1 MIFLRGFHISR
12 CLFFDIY
19 ARFVIIIFIN
29 TRIFIFSM
37 DLRELKKEVQKLGDT
52 HKNVEGLHNNWL
64 RHVKEGRNNFI
75 AHNSLPILIRKKV
88 GQKVASATEH
98 LEKMRM
104 VQMLN
109 EKLASNTRWLIDLKL
124 AQFQGDKTKAK
135 MVSRRLVED
144 NVASIKTIAAEIQSF
159 ENSVQQFS
167 EIYQEVNELLHKQLS
182 LEEVLFLMDLPHR
195 MYIHNL
201 LKTSQQHKAIIRDLN
216 RHFVEITTQMS
227 LKNVRR
233 S

>member
-1 MIFLRGFHISR
+1 M
-12 CLFFDIY
+12 FFDIY
-19 ARFVIIIFIN
+19 ARILNIIFIN
-29 TRIFIFSM
+29 TGIFIFTM
-37 DLRELKKEVQKLGDT
+37 ELRELKKEVQTLFEV
-52 HKNVEGLHNNWL
+52 HKNIEGLQAHWL
-64 RHVKEGRNNFI
+64 CHVKEGKNNFI
-75 AHNSLPILIRKKV
+75 AHNSLSVLVRKKV
-88 GQKVASATEH
+88 GQKVASANEY
-98 LEKMRM
+98 LEKMCM

-109 EKLASNTRWLIDLKL
+109 EKLATNTRWLIDLKL
-124 AQFQGDKTKAK
+124 AQFQGDKPKAK
-135 MVSRRLVED
+135 MLSRRLAED
-144 NVASIKTIAAEIQSF
+144 SVASIKSIGREVQSF

-201 LKTSQQHKAIIRDLN
+201 LKTSQQHKAIVRDLN